1 MGYKNVEKHYNIKHI
16 VAVHNKREFGGPC
29 ICIGSPY
36 IHDIIV
42 VRIQDAKVVKQYK
55 NGKYNDGY
63 GWNINE
69 DLARYNEALKA
80 DEQNGVLRKLIE
92 TPDTFAEEL
101 PVFTIEKGVVVREV
115 CETYGWPNTTHSGNI
130 MYENTYFKT
139 RKEAYTYLLSS
150 TSSGVRYCN
159 FKSNIKEGF
168 ERIRRTS
175 KFSFMQLFYWVKAR
189 TVGRFY
195 TKSYEKKDYKEA

>member
-1 MGYKNVEKHYNIKHI
+1 MGYKNVKEHYDIKHI
-16 VAVHNKREFGGPC
+16 VEVCNEEKYGGRC

-42 VRIQDAKVVKQYK
+42 IRIQDAKIVRQYK
-55 NGKYNDGY
+55 DGAR
-63 GWNINE
+63 INE
-69 DLARYNEALKA
+69 ELYRYNEALKE

-92 TPDTFAEEL
+92 TPDTFAEDL
-101 PVFTIEKGVVVREV
+101 PVFTIEKGAVVRDV
-115 CETYGWPNTTHSGNI
+115 CEKYGWPNTTHAGTK

-139 RKEAYTYLLSS
+139 RKEAYAYLLSS

-159 FKSNIKEGF
+159 FKSNIKEAF

-175 KFSFMQLFYWVKAR
+175 KFSFLQLVYWVKAR
-189 TVGRFY
+189 TVSRFY
-195 TKSYEKKDYKEA
+195 TKVNIKQ